1 MFFKLKNNSSQHLL
15 ILEQMNIEITLPDES
30 IRKYN
35 NPVTGEAIAF
45 DIGPKLGKDA
55 IAIEINKQLFDT
67 SYEITEN
74 ASINIL
80 TSKDI
85 VSLSILRHSTAHL
98 LAQAVLNLYP
108 DTQYGVGP
116 DIEDGFYYDFLFE
129 QTISDDDLPKIEKE
143 MTRLTGEKQPFSK
156 SFMDKSKALNLFK
169 NQEFKKELINTAD
182 STEGVDDNHVSVYSN
197 KDFID
202 LCRGPHVPNTGYIKH
217 FKLTRIGGAYW
228 RGDENNPQLQR
239 IYGTSWFTKDDLQ
252 QYLSRRV
259 EAEKRDHR
267 KIGKELELF
276 TSADEL
282 GPGQFLWKPNGAL
295 LRNTIETYSKKAH
308 IQNGYDL
315 VNTPH
320 IGRSIL
326 WETSGHLEHYEE
338 GMYPPLQSKDND
350 DTYYLKPMN
359 CPFHILIYKSE
370 LRSYKE
376 LPVRLFE
383 LGSVYRFEKTGVL
396 HGLLRARGFTQDDA
410 HIFCTFDQI
419 DQEINNLLRFSI
431 ALLKSFGFEDIEA
444 DLSTKP
450 KKAIGEDKDWK
461 IATESL
467 ENALNEEGINFITA
481 EGEGAFYGPKID
493 LHVKDAIGRRW
504 QLSTIQIDFAQPNNF
519 GLEYVTSKNS
529 KDRPVMVHRAL
540 LGSIERF
547 TGILIEH
554 YSGEFPGW
562 LAPTQLKILTIG
574 DVHDY
579 VQSIVEK
586 LPNVRL
592 EIDNRNV
599 RLGEKIH
606 DAKKRKIP
614 LSLIIGEK
622 DLAANTGSLNILNSE
637 SINNETIAQLVK
649 EINKQVKEPRFE
661 F

>member
-80 TSKDI
+80 TSNDI

-116 DIEDGFYYDFLFE
+116 DIEDGFYYDFLFD

-169 NQEFKKELINTAD
+169 NQEFKQELINTAD

-308 IQNGYDL
+308 IQNGYEF

-431 ALLKSFGFEDIEA
+431 ALLKSFGFQDIEA

>member
-1 MFFKLKNNSSQHLL
+1 MFFKLKNNSTQHLL
-15 ILEQMNIEITLPDES
+15 ILEQMNIEITLPDKS

-116 DIEDGFYYDFLFE
+116 DIEDGFYYDFLFK

-169 NQEFKKELINTAD
+169 NQEFKQELINTAD

-308 IQNGYDL
+308 IQNGYDF

>member
-1 MFFKLKNNSSQHLL
+1 MFFKLKNNSTQHLL

-116 DIEDGFYYDFLFE
+116 DIEDGFYYDFLFD

-308 IQNGYDL
+308 IQNGYDF

>member
-1 MFFKLKNNSSQHLL
+1 MFFKLKNNSTQHLL

-116 DIEDGFYYDFLFE
+116 DIEDGFYYDFLFQ

-308 IQNGYDL
+308 IQNGYDF